1 MDELRITI
9 ENRIEAYEDIIKGID
24 KDNKFRAEYEA
35 KVEELK
41 IILNQMGC

>member
-1 MDELRITI
+1 MDELKKTI
-9 ENRIEAYEDIIKGID
+9 ENRIEVYEDIIKGID
-24 KDNKFRAEYEA
+24 KGNKFRSEYEA